1 MDTQAITETAIVALA
16 TFFATI
22 GPLDVAAVFAALSS
36 SIDSKHRKLM
46 AVRGVIIATII
57 LLAFTFFGEFF
68 LSHLGISL
76 PAFRTAGG
84 ILLLLIGVEM
94 VFARPS
100 GGASTIREEE
110 VEAATRQDIA
120 VFPLATPLI
129 AGPGA
134 IGAAVLLMSNTNGAI
149 LLQVTVVASLLA
161 ILMFTLVALL
171 IASQIQHILG
181 VTGQNVIS
189 RILGVLLSALAVQF
203 IFDGVKQ
210 SGLFGNA

>member
-1 MDTQAITETAIVALA
+1 MEQVTIVETITVALA

-22 GPLDVAAVFAALSS
+22 GPIDVAAVFAALSS
-36 SIDSKHRKLM
+36 KLDSGLRKKM
-46 AVRGVIIATII
+46 AIRGVIIATII
-57 LLAFTFFGEFF
+57 LLSFAVFGEFF
-68 LSHLGISL
+68 LTRLGISL

-84 ILLLLIGVEM
+84 ILLLLIGIEM
-94 VFARPS
+94 VFARSS
-100 GGASTIREEE
+100 GGVSTIHEEE

-134 IGAAVLLMSNTNGAI
+134 IGAAILLMANTNGDVV
-149 LLQVTVVASLLA
+149 LQITVVSSLLA
-161 ILMFTLVALL
+161 ILLFTLAALL
-171 IASQIQHILG
+171 IASKIQSFLG

-203 IFDGVKQ
+203 IFDGIKQ
-210 SGLFGNA
+210 SGLFAVS